1 MIGPWWVT
9 ISTGIMV
16 LMLGFLWSYI
26 FKQQINTYL
35 PFFAVGFVIWNWMA
49 FQIID
54 ASLGFFNFTA
64 IIKQIKIPFLVFTLR
79 LASRQLIILMHNLII
94 IVLVLLLVGKGF
106 NWISLIA
113 IPSFIIVQMNLIF
126 LSLVIA
132 IFCTRYQDMSQVVTI
147 GVQLIF
153 FFTPILWNADT
164 IKTKKFIF
172 ELNPIYHWIEI
183 IRAPLIG
190 NIPSVNNYFWSGF
203 TLIILS
209 LLATYCVGRYQGR
222 IAYWL

>member
-1 MIGPWWVT
+1 
-9 ISTGIMV
+9 
-16 LMLGFLWSYI
+16 
-26 FKQQINTYL
+26 
-35 PFFAVGFVIWNWMA
+35 MA
-49 FQIID
+49 FQIAD

-64 IIKQIKIPFLVFTLR
+64 IIKQVKIPFLVFTLR

-132 IFCTRYQDMSQVVTI
+132 IFCTRYQDMSQVVI
-147 GVQLIF
+147 ILVQLIF

-164 IKTKKFIF
+164 IQTKKFIF